1 MDFVSKKS
9 LNRNPASKIHF
20 SMIIEAYNYLQKII
34 DKPLN
39 SPALNKP
46 TQTIIPPPDMHTK
59 TISPEN
65 VVEVKSEVEHVI
77 EEIEVDEEDD
87 DFFTENAP
95 SSGEHEDLHL
105 AKSPSEDTV
114 QEINVDPLQ
123 STGVNTTDTGQFITE
138 NQSEADVIF
147 KCIECNKILPEP
159 DDPTGSLI
167 NMTKA
172 EKFRH
177 AYANISSKNPV
188 CSSFLICLQC
198 KIKKNS
204 PKPDKG

>member
-34 DKPLN
+34 DEPLD
-39 SPALNKP
+39 SFALNKP
-46 TQTIIPPPDMHTK
+46 TQALIPPADMHTK

-147 KCIECNKILPEP
+147 KCIECN
-159 DDPTGSLI
+159 PTGSLI

>member
-1 MDFVSKKS
+1 
-9 LNRNPASKIHF
+9 
-20 SMIIEAYNYLQKII
+20 MIIEAYNYLQKII

-39 SPALNKP
+39 RPALNKP
-46 TQTIIPPPDMHTK
+46 TQVINPPADMHTK

-95 SSGEHEDLHL
+95 SSVEHEDVNLS
-105 AKSPSEDTV
+105 KSPSEDIV
-114 QEINVDPLQ
+114 QDMYVTPLQ
-123 STGVNTTDTGQFITE
+123 STPARTVDTGQFITD

-147 KCIECNKILPEP
+147 KCIECNEILPEP
-159 DDPTGSLI
+159 DDPTGSFSS
-167 NMTKA
+167 MTKA
-172 EKFRH
+172 EKFQH
-177 AYANISSKNPV
+177 TYANISSKNPV